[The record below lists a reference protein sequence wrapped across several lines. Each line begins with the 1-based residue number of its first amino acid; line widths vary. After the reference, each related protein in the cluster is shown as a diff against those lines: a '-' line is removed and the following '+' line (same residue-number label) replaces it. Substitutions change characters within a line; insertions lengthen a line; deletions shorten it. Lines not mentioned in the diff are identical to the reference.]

1 MYMSMVH
8 LEPPVLDPAVA
19 IDGEG
24 LDGELP
30 PDLVGLVLRLAL
42 VVGQHPWLQHEVSGV
57 DEGAADLAPTVTDH
71 PPLVHHRG
79 GRGRRHHP
87 PPSDPSL
94 PLLSS
99 KNTASG
105 DDRFD
110 PPNAAKAAA
119 AELLSSPGFSAPLS
133 SWEQCGLLLVVCS
146 VGLGEIEI
154 EGRMDAVQQ
163 KRGHGR
169 NAASASQR
177 CCWAGLLRS
186 VTTHKS
192 PGLDIHHVCDSPYLD
207 GLFFFFL

>member
-1 MYMSMVH
+1 MVH

-24 LDGELP
+24 LDGELS

-42 VVGQHPWLQHEVSGV
+42 VVGQHPWLQHEVAGV
-57 DEGAADLAPTVTDH
+57 DEGAADFAPTVTDH

-87 PPSDPSL
+87 PSLRSL

-110 PPNAAKAAA
+110 PPNAATAAA
-119 AELLSSPGFSAPLS
+119 AELLPSPGFSAPLS
-133 SWEQCGLLLVVCS
+133 SRE
-146 VGLGEIEI
+146 
-154 EGRMDAVQQ
+154 
-163 KRGHGR
+163 
-169 NAASASQR
+169 
-177 CCWAGLLRS
+177 
-186 VTTHKS
+186 
-192 PGLDIHHVCDSPYLD
+192 
-207 GLFFFFL
+207 

>member
-1 MYMSMVH
+1 MSMVH

-24 LDGELP
+24 LDGELS

-42 VVGQHPWLQHEVSGV
+42 VVGQHPWLEHEVAGV

-94 PLLSS
+94 LSS

-105 DDRFD
+105 EDRLD
-110 PPNAAKAAA
+110 PANVATAAA
-119 AELLSSPGFSAPLS
+119 AELLPSPGFSAPLS
-133 SWEQCGLLLVVCS
+133 SRE
-146 VGLGEIEI
+146 
-154 EGRMDAVQQ
+154 
-163 KRGHGR
+163 
-169 NAASASQR
+169 
-177 CCWAGLLRS
+177 
-186 VTTHKS
+186 
-192 PGLDIHHVCDSPYLD
+192 
-207 GLFFFFL
+207 